1 MFKPSVSGLGEV
13 GAVLESGPH
22 SLSLGEICNSLE
34 FQRRFRYSLLS
45 GWGARCGGNVGRHFP
60 VCCHDQGLCYV
71 TTLPSA
77 E

>member
-45 GWGARCGGNVGRHFP
+45 GWGGSVWRECRPALSC
-60 VCCHDQGLCYV
+60 L
-71 TTLPSA
+71 LP
-77 E
+77 